1 MNSLRSLGARALSAS
16 LLAAAMTCA
25 HAKTPDDQLIIGV
38 SMNNLLTLDPASATG
53 NNVVEIACNVYDYL
67 VELDANDPTRLLP
80 GLAQEWTIAPDGRRI
95 SYADLD
101 FSKQSDVDIM
111 RDRLKNAARD
121 ICAKVNRNPRNLSYI
136 PVEERNCIKTTT
148 LESFAQL
155 DGIRASAGRRS
166 ASQSAKN

>member
-1 MNSLRSLGARALSAS
+1 MSKKLSGLYGALLLGLGILCISPDVARALPLAS
-16 LLAAAMTCA
+16 DQEQVTVTPPYIIRQQTLAR
-25 HAKTPDDQLIIGV
+25 
-38 SMNNLLTLDPASATG
+38 NLSGQPQETRIS
-53 NNVVEIACNVYDYL
+53 VES
-67 VELDANDPTRLLP
+67 
-80 GLAQEWTIAPDGRRI
+80 RI

-155 DGIRASAGRRS
+155 DEIRAFAGRRS

>member
-1 MNSLRSLGARALSAS
+1 MSKKLSGLYGALLLGLCISPDVARALPLAS
-16 LLAAAMTCA
+16 DQEQVTVTPPYIIRQQTLAR
-25 HAKTPDDQLIIGV
+25 
-38 SMNNLLTLDPASATG
+38 NLSGQPQETRIS
-53 NNVVEIACNVYDYL
+53 VES
-67 VELDANDPTRLLP
+67 
-80 GLAQEWTIAPDGRRI
+80 RI
-95 SYADLD
+95 SYTDLD